1 MYLEA
6 AFKKFFKDQSMVLK
20 EDNWIEEVQRTLTKH
35 SSAGH
40 DRKMK
45 QTAFTSMQ

>member
-1 MYLEA
+1 MHFVVIYYWKAFDFGLMYLEA

-35 SSAGH
+35 SS
-40 DRKMK
+40 
-45 QTAFTSMQ
+45 